1 MDFFSKLAEKR
12 IREAQENGVFD
23 NLEGKGCPIDLRDY
37 FKLPPEER
45 MGLRLLRNAG
55 MVPVEV
61 DLKREI
67 DNLKQQCAAES
78 NLRRRSQLK
87 REINEKSVYLN
98 ILIERRLQRR
108 KSSI

>member
-12 IREAQENGVFD
+12 IREAQETGVFD
-23 NLEGKGCPIDLRDY
+23 NLEG
-37 FKLPPEER
+37 
-45 MGLRLLRNAG
+45 
-55 MVPVEV
+55 
-61 DLKREI
+61 
-67 DNLKQQCAAES
+67 AAES